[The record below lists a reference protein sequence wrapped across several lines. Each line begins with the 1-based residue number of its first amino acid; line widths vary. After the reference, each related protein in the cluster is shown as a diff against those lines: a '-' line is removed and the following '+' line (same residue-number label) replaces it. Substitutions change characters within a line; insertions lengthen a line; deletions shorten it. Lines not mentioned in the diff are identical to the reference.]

1 MHQHRKTAL
10 FPRVFS
16 DGFVAFYLAKLAL
29 VVYAINVSLLAF
41 LLRPL
46 GYVADNIIPS
56 LCLYLI
62 AARHQLLIR

>member
-10 FPRVFS
+10 FFLAPFLTV
-16 DGFVAFYLAKLAL
+16 FVAFYLAL

-56 LCLYLI
+56 LYLI